1 MELRRKQ
8 SSDDRDGS
16 ESAAA
21 NNVCIRYTVFGEPQ
35 PGFIARDGAR
45 GHGPRANGLMVGVVG
60 DGGCRP
66 FGACGKMWTSALTDI
81 APFSSFSVEVSN
93 NFKRR

>member
-1 MELRRKQ
+1 MY
-8 SSDDRDGS
+8 
-16 ESAAA
+16 
-21 NNVCIRYTVFGEPQ
+21 IRYTVFGEPQ

-66 FGACGKMWTSALTDI
+66 FLRGALKAARGSPQSRLPSGVRLGAGIPRALLTEIVVCYVGDTHG
-81 APFSSFSVEVSN
+81 
-93 NFKRR
+93 